1 MSKSICF
8 LDLLPDEDL
17 RGPGMRRKTDYAKG
31 CKEFVHRHASE
42 AGLALGLISFAMV
55 VLG

>member
-8 LDLLPDEDL
+8 LDNLPDEDL
-17 RGPGMRRKTDYAKG
+17 QGPGMRRRMDYANGFKD
-31 CKEFVHRHASE
+31 FVHRHASE

-55 VLG
+55 VL

>member
-1 MSKSICF
+1 MTKTICF
-8 LDLLPDEDL
+8 LEQLYDEDL

-42 AGLALGLISFAMV
+42 AGLCLALISFAMV
-55 VLG
+55 VL